1 MWQQCDTLLPED
13 VCNLEMMKCPDFPL
27 CLLQGSSWFIKSK
40 TRLQLSCRPPPH
52 ILPLKNAWIITLGL
66 SSNCSEQLTTL
77 LGNLF
82 KVEWQELPEVT
93 VGFWLKLLLLNH
105 FYFSVLIGTVQNS
118 LLIPTASLCIWLL
131 STVSL
136 WYFLLGEKY
145 QAQPQLHF
153 SVVFKTVS
161 QYYDANMLLSG
172 LVTGGHFIDGSPCSY
187 GHTRD

>member
-1 MWQQCDTLLPED
+1 MFVILKWWHVLTSLYVFCKGHRGSLNPREDSSSPATPPPPTL
-13 VCNLEMMKCPDFPL
+13 
-27 CLLQGSSWFIKSK
+27 
-40 TRLQLSCRPPPH
+40 PH
-52 ILPLKNAWIITLGL
+52 ILPLKDAWIITLGL

-82 KVEWQELPEVT
+82 NVEWHELLKVT

-118 LLIPTASLCIWLL
+118 LLIPTASLCVWLL

-153 SVVFKTVS
+153 SVDCKAVS
-161 QYYDANMLLSG
+161 QCYDTNMLLSG
-172 LVTGGHFIDGSPCSY
+172 LVTGGHFIHGSTCS
-187 GHTRD
+187 

>member
-1 MWQQCDTLLPED
+1 MWQQCDTLLLED
-13 VCNLEMMKCPDFPL
+13 VCNLEMMTCPDFPL
-27 CLLQGSSWFIKSK
+27 CLLQGSPWFIKSK
-40 TRLQLSCRPPPH
+40 RRLQLSCPPPTTTLPH
-52 ILPLKNAWIITLGL
+52 ILPLKDAWIITLGS

-82 KVEWQELPEVT
+82 NVEWHELLKVT

-118 LLIPTASLCIWLL
+118 LLIPTASLCVWLL

-153 SVVFKTVS
+153 SVDCKAVS
-161 QYYDANMLLSG
+161 QCYDTNMLLSG
-172 LVTGGHFIDGSPCSY
+172 LVTGGHFIHGSTCS
-187 GHTRD
+187 